1 MVSRH
6 DVVAWVVEVVGGFLF
21 DSWAAGEGDMIEVSI
36 EPDAS
41 WEGFTWGVV
50 KKGKMRRLKEA
61 RYDLVFPLL
70 ILRLGVWVDGV
81 VWNGRLTSRDLR
93 G

>member
-61 RYDLVFPLL
+61 RYDLVS
-70 ILRLGVWVDGV
+70 ILRLRVWD
-81 VWNGRLTSRDLR
+81 GRLTGRDLR